1 MAITRISIKIA
12 ITTPDNGLATTISE
26 RDDSNLVVV
35 PVEGDSDSEIEQ
47 QQQQQSVTTKTSIS
61 IDIDIDIDEASE
73 RIASVVSKE
82 MGQAAATGDADEKI
96 NAAIASTAA
105 TTMIASMMSSLGF
118 Q

>member
-1 MAITRISIKIA
+1 MAITRISLKIA

-35 PVEGDSDSEIEQ
+35 PVEEDSDSEIEQ
-47 QQQQQSVTTKTSIS
+47 QPQQQSVTTNTSIS

-82 MGQAAATGDADEKI
+82 MGQDATGDADEKI